1 MNHPRLTPRRAPAP
15 LGRVRALGVWGP
27 FRGPQE
33 DGSGTPADLPA
44 RNRAVLRTLLW
55 IAAALAL
62 ATLLRG
68 INW

>member
-1 MNHPRLTPRRAPAP
+1 MSDTRA
-15 LGRVRALGVWGP
+15 G
-27 FRGPQE
+27 
-33 DGSGTPADLPA
+33 LPA